1 LGYNV
6 DVLMSADGAKGLVGI
21 YKIGIQLGLKAA
33 IPCTRFGDAILRFA
47 ISMFAIALQPT
58 GRVSTLTSSIRSKTT
73 ASSKGAIRN
82 IPMTR
87 EAT

>member
-1 LGYNV
+1 
-6 DVLMSADGAKGLVGI
+6 
-21 YKIGIQLGLKAA
+21 
-33 IPCTRFGDAILRFA
+33 
-47 ISMFAIALQPT
+47 MFAIALQPT